1 MDPLP
6 DAVNDYRGS
15 RMWPVIALGLLA
27 AAWVMYFLIM
37 GYSARLSERWGPAPD
52 VVDALQRDG
61 YGARHIL
68 PYLSVVLLLDMLV
81 LGALAPQSRPG
92 WPRVLKVL
100 VAVLLV
106 PTALFH
112 GLAWLVTLFFAN

>member
-61 YGARHIL
+61 YGARRIL

-81 LGALAPQSRPG
+81 LGALVPQPPIGVS
-92 WPRVLKVL
+92 
-100 VAVLLV
+100 
-106 PTALFH
+106 
-112 GLAWLVTLFFAN
+112 

>member
-6 DAVNDYRGS
+6 EVGNYRGS
-15 RMWPVIALGLLA
+15 RKWPVIALGLLTIG
-27 AAWVMYFLIM
+27 WVAYFLIM
-37 GYSARLSERWGPAPD
+37 GYADRLGDRWGPAPD
-52 VVDALQRDG
+52 VVDALQRG
-61 YGARHIL
+61 EYIARHTL
-68 PYLSVVLLLDMLV
+68 PYHSVVLFLDMLA
-81 LGALAPQSRPG
+81 LGALVPQSRPG

-112 GLAWLVTLFFAN
+112 GLAWLVTMIFAN